1 MTINNKL
8 IAIKERYDQINT
20 KLSGENSLK
29 SEEEEDF
36 EAYEISDKNDVGFGR
51 RYDVKG
57 EDIDQ
62 SVSYTHLNQKTKS

>member
-29 SEEEEDF
+29 SEEL
-36 EAYEISDKNDVGFGR
+36 IN
-51 RYDVKG
+51 
-57 EDIDQ
+57 
-62 SVSYTHLNQKTKS
+62 LNKEMMTYCFSPLYKFYLWEFCEFS